1 MNTITLIHRYGKET
15 ESYGIALKRFVNVIN
30 SICEKDAIK
39 ITKKKNLDIVNE
51 IISQLETL
59 NLALAQVNIY
69 NEKNSLDLPQIIAL
83 EFSNLSFSNN
93 VRLELIKKNYKGK
106 AGATVRLYIINTI
119 SIEETIIDINKY
131 KEMNFIKDNSLSFVE
146 CNCCLTNVEKY

>member
-59 NLALAQVNIY
+59 NLTQVNIY

>member
-59 NLALAQVNIY
+59 NLTQVNIY
-69 NEKNSLDLPQIIAL
+69 NEKNSLDLPHIIAL